1 MAYYYSRAGQKFGP
15 HTEAEMQSF
24 VAAGAL
30 QSNDL
35 VWRDGMPGW
44 APLHTVFPNVPPP
57 PPPLMPMGPPPG
69 YPAAGPGYPASLG
82 KSRVAYVLLGLF
94 LGGLGIHNF
103 YAGYTGRAVAQLL
116 ISVFLF
122 WLIFPL
128 VIVGIWALIEVIV
141 VTRDASGQAFT

>member
-15 HTEAEMQSF
+15 HTEVDMQSF
-24 VAAGAL
+24 VASGAL
-30 QSNDL
+30 QSSDL
-35 VWRDGMPGW
+35 VWRDGMSAW

-57 PPPLMPMGPPPG
+57 PPVPLGPPPG
-69 YPAAGPGYPASLG
+69 YPAAAAGYPASLG
-82 KSRVAYVLLGLF
+82 KSRVAFVLLGLF

-116 ISVFLF
+116 ITLFLF

-128 VIVGIWALIEVIV
+128 IIVGIWALIEVIV
-141 VTRDASGQAFT
+141 VTRDASGTPFT